1 MAKLSWE
8 IVLSSGA
15 VVREPPDDASIL
27 TAPRGAVEL
36 RVVGEDGTV
45 AHALR
50 LDGARPI
57 FYRRR
62 FLDHGPRASDETRT
76 GAVVFGWAR
85 EQGSHVDGFLW
96 AAEGGRI
103 AECPPR
109 LRDDKMIE
117 IQVAGA

>member
-1 MAKLSWE
+1 MPKLSWE
-8 IVLSSGA
+8 IVLPNGA
-15 VVREPPDDASIL
+15 VVREPSDDASIL

-36 RVVGEDGTV
+36 RVVGDDGTV

-62 FLDHGPRASDETRT
+62 FLDHGPRADGETRT
-76 GAVVFGWAR
+76 GATVFGWAR
-85 EQGSHVDGFLW
+85 EEGSRVDGFLW

-103 AECPPR
+103 VECPTR
-109 LRDDKMIE
+109 LRDEKMIE
-117 IQVAGA
+117 IQAAG